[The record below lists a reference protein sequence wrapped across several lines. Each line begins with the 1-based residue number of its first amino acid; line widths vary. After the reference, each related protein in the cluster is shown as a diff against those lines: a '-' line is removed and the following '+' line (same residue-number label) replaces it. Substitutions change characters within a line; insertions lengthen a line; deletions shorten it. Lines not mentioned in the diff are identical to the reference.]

1 MHTATLTE
9 GMRDPRTLTGGNAN
23 KFGLMFQTYMMQGQI
38 THLLFK
44 RGLIPKDLWETEMGI
59 TAALLAPPGVRQ
71 WWDVGGKDQ
80 VTPEFSALM
89 ESTPPGHA
97 FGWTAGEGFTSLEQ
111 AVRSAPPSEPGA

>member
-1 MHTATLTE
+1 MADS
-9 GMRDPRTLTGGNAN
+9 RALTGENAH

-44 RGLIPKDLWETEMGI
+44 RGLVPKDLWEAEMGM

-71 WWDVGGKDQ
+71 WWDVGGKGQ
-80 VTPEFSALM
+80 VTPEFATLM